1 VNASSV
7 LFSGTALTITIADV
21 VDAVIAL
28 TLVEAAALLL
38 FHRWRGAAANRG
50 LAPGEIGLNLL
61 SGLCLM
67 AALHFA
73 VRGFGGPW
81 IAACL
86 LAAGVAHGAD
96 LLRRW
101 QRSDLRVGPVR
112 VATGT
117 AARGLTGR

>member
-1 VNASSV
+1 MNALLV
-7 LFSGTALTITIADV
+7 LFGGTFITITIADV

-28 TLVEAAALLL
+28 TLVEAVVLLL
-38 FHRWRGAAANRG
+38 VHRWRGAAANRG
-50 LAPGEIGLNLL
+50 LAPREIGLNLL

-81 IAACL
+81 IAVCL
-86 LAAGVAHGAD
+86 LVAGVAHGAD
-96 LLRRW
+96 LFRRW
-101 QRSDLRVGPVR
+101 QRAAPRVGLVR
-112 VATGT
+112 VAGGT